1 MGSLGPFVGECMMRC
16 RRPFLAV
23 LWGCLALAVALT
35 TGGCTLVDGS
45 LSPRAFDIN
54 QGTQNVRESGILLNI
69 VRASRSEPLNFVALS
84 RYTGTGSLGANGG
97 ASQNDLLRF
106 GTPSSIATKGIF
118 TGAVNVSAGNAFDV
132 GTLENR
138 DFYGGFLSPLDLEGL
153 NLLLNAG
160 LSREVVFHSVM
171 QAFRV
176 THTNGTAYL
185 FENNPSDD
193 SWQGAPRS
201 SQCAALYDGRESAF
215 EPVFLTPIW
224 QRSQEHDC
232 RYQKFLYFMR
242 LAIRYGVTVEAIPL
256 PQRDIGDS
264 DRRRGGRDSDRMK
277 DRERSG
283 PTAVYFVC
291 YDPAIANEN
300 GLPIPKNTDAA
311 CGAKRKVIGRTHDFQ
326 FRFDFKRPIAGIT
339 PVVRSPYAV
348 FQFYGQ
354 LLATDSL
361 GRVRLSML
369 SRRDALPREPSL
381 LTIDKGAGDC
391 FARAL
396 YNGQLYCV
404 PNEGTRNTKEVFV
417 LLNTL
422 VAISTNRSALP
433 TSPSFV
439 LTP

>member
-1 MGSLGPFVGECMMRC
+1 MHCVRF
-16 RRPFLAV
+16 FLAAFWAV
-23 LWGCLALAVALT
+23 LAVT
-35 TGGCTLVDGS
+35 VGGCTLVDGT

-54 QGTQNVRESGILLNI
+54 QSTQNVRESGILLNI

-97 ASQNDLLRF
+97 LSRNDLQRF
-106 GTPSSIATKGIF
+106 GTPTSIATKGIF
-118 TGAVNVSAGNAFDV
+118 TGAVNVNAGNAFDV

-185 FENNPSDD
+185 YENNPSDD
-193 SWQGAPRS
+193 AWHGTPRS
-201 SQCAALYDGRESAF
+201 SACASLYDGRESAF

-224 QRSQEHDC
+224 QASHEHDC

-256 PQRDIGDS
+256 PQPYFGDS
-264 DRRRGGRDSDRMK
+264 DRRRGGRDMDRMR
-277 DRERSG
+277 DRDRDRSSG

-291 YDPAIANEN
+291 YDPAIAAEN
-300 GLPIPKNTDAA
+300 GLPIPKNSDVA
-311 CGAKRKVIGRTHDFQ
+311 CGGRKKVVGRTHDFE

-361 GRVRLSML
+361 GRVRLSLL
-369 SRRDALPREPSL
+369 SRRDALPREPTL
-381 LTIDKGAGDC
+381 LTIDKSGGDC

-396 YNGQLYCV
+396 YNGELYCV

>member
-1 MGSLGPFVGECMMRC
+1 MRC
-16 RRPFLAV
+16 GRRIFQSVLAV
-23 LWGCLALAVALT
+23 LCLTV
-35 TGGCTLVDGS
+35 GGCTLVDSS
-45 LSPRAFDIN
+45 LSPRALDIN

-84 RYTGTGSLGANGG
+84 RYTGTGSLGVNAG

-106 GTPSSIATKGIF
+106 GTPSNVATKGIF
-118 TGAVNVSAGNAFDV
+118 STALNATAGNAFDV

-171 QAFRV
+171 RAFRV

-185 FENNPSDD
+185 YENNPSDD
-193 SWQGAPRS
+193 TWLGAPRS
-201 SQCAALYDGRESAF
+201 PLCASLYDGRETAF
-215 EPVFLTPIW
+215 EPVFITPIW
-224 QRSQEHDC
+224 QRSHEHDC

-242 LAIRYGVTVEAIPL
+242 LALRYGITVEAIPL
-256 PQRDIGDS
+256 PQTYMDDG
-264 DRRRGGRDSDRMK
+264 DRRRGRDMDRM
-277 DRERSG
+277 DRMRDRDRSLG

-291 YDPAIANEN
+291 YDPAIATEN
-300 GLPIPKNTDAA
+300 GLPIPKNTDVA
-311 CGAKRKVIGRTHDFQ
+311 CGARKRVVGRTHDFQ

-339 PVVRSPYAV
+339 PVIRSPYAV

-361 GRVRLSML
+361 GRVRLSLL
-369 SRRDALPREPSL
+369 SRRDALPREPTL
-381 LTIDKGAGDC
+381 LTIDKGGGDC

-396 YNGQLYCV
+396 YNGEMYCV
-404 PNEGTRNTKEVFV
+404 PNQGTRNTKEVFV

-422 VAISTNRSALP
+422 VAISTNRSSLP
-433 TSPSFV
+433 ASQSFV

>member
-1 MGSLGPFVGECMMRC
+1 MRC
-16 RRPFLAV
+16 RRPFLAA
-23 LWGCLALAVALT
+23 LRGCLVLAVALSM
-35 TGGCTLVDGS
+35 GGCTLVDSS

-54 QGTQNVRESGILLNI
+54 QGTQNARESGILLNI

-84 RYTGTGSLGANGG
+84 RYTGTGSLGVNAGG
-97 ASQNDLLRF
+97 SQNDLLRF
-106 GTPSSIATKGIF
+106 GTPTSVATKGIF
-118 TGAVNVSAGNAFDV
+118 TSAVNVNAGNAFDV

-201 SQCAALYDGRESAF
+201 PECSKLYDGRESAF

-224 QRSQEHDC
+224 QRGYERDC

-256 PQRDIGDS
+256 PQADISDS
-264 DRRRGGRDSDRMK
+264 DSRRGNRGTDRMR
-277 DRERSG
+277 DRDRSG

-300 GLPIPKNTDAA
+300 GLPIPKNNDAA

-354 LLATDSL
+354 LLATDAYRRVHLSL
-361 GRVRLSML
+361 L
-369 SRRDALPREPSL
+369 SRRDALPRETML
-381 LTIDKGAGDC
+381 LTIDRGAGDC
-391 FARAL
+391 FARTS
-396 YNGQLYCV
+396 YNGETYCV
-404 PNEGTRNTKEVFV
+404 PNQGTRNTKEVFV

-422 VAISTNRSALP
+422 VAISTNRSSLP
-433 TSPSFV
+433 ASQSFV

>member
-1 MGSLGPFVGECMMRC
+1 MGWGRLIVRSLF
-16 RRPFLAV
+16 AA
-23 LWGCLALAVALT
+23 LALAV
-35 TGGCTLVDGS
+35 GGCSLVDGS
-45 LSPRAFDIN
+45 LSPRAVDIN

-84 RYTGTGSLGANGG
+84 RYTGTGSLGVNGG
-97 ASQNDLLRF
+97 ASRNDLLRF
-106 GTPSSIATKGIF
+106 GNPSNVATQGIF
-118 TGAVNVSAGNAFDV
+118 TGAINVNAGNAFDV

-185 FENNPSDD
+185 YENNPSDD
-193 SWQGAPRS
+193 SWLGEARS
-201 SQCAALYDGRESAF
+201 PACAALYDGRETAF
-215 EPVFLTPIW
+215 EPVFFTPVW
-224 QRSQEHDC
+224 QGAHERDC
-232 RYQKFLYFMR
+232 RYQKFLYFLR
-242 LAIRYGVTVEAIPL
+242 LAIRYGVTVEAVPL
-256 PQRDIGDS
+256 PQPYIGDG
-264 DRRRGGRDSDRMK
+264 DRRRSGRDSGRMRDRYS
-277 DRERSG
+277 DRDRSG

-291 YDPAIANEN
+291 YDPAIAAEN
-300 GLPIPKNTDAA
+300 GLPVPKNADAA
-311 CGAKRKVIGRTHDFQ
+311 CGAKKRVVGRTHDFQ

-354 LLATDSL
+354 LLATDAL
-361 GRVRLSML
+361 GRVHLSLL
-369 SRRDALPREPSL
+369 SRRDALPRESSL
-381 LTIDKGAGDC
+381 LTIERGAGDC
-391 FARAL
+391 FARTL
-396 YNGQLYCV
+396 YNGEVYCV
-404 PNEGTRNTKEVFV
+404 PNQGTRNTKEVFV

-422 VAISTNRSALP
+422 VAISTNRSSLP
-433 TSPSFV
+433 ASQSFV

>member
-1 MGSLGPFVGECMMRC
+1 MRC
-16 RRPFLAV
+16 GRRVIQRLCIVLTLAV
-23 LWGCLALAVALT
+23 
-35 TGGCTLVDGS
+35 GGCSLVDGT
-45 LSPRAFDIN
+45 LSPRTLDIN

-84 RYTGTGSLGANGG
+84 RYTGTGSLGVNQG
-97 ASQNDLLRF
+97 ASRNDLLRF
-106 GTPSSIATKGIF
+106 GTPTTIATQGIF
-118 TGAVNVSAGNAFDV
+118 SGGINANAGNAFDV

-176 THTNGTAYL
+176 THTNGAAYL
-185 FENNPSDD
+185 YENNPSDD
-193 SWQGAPRS
+193 TWEGTPRS
-201 SQCAALYDGRESAF
+201 PVCASLYDGREGAF

-224 QRSQEHDC
+224 HPSHAHDC
-232 RYQKFLYFMR
+232 RYQKFLYFLR
-242 LAIRYGVTVEAIPL
+242 LAIRYGVTVEAVPL
-256 PQRDIGDS
+256 PQPFMGDGE
-264 DRRRGGRDSDRMK
+264 RRRGGRDFDRMR
-277 DRERSG
+277 DRDFDRMRDRDRSG

-291 YDPAIANEN
+291 YDPAIAAEN
-300 GLPIPKNTDAA
+300 GLPIPKNTDVA
-311 CGAKRKVIGRTHDFQ
+311 CGATRRLVGRTHDFQ

-339 PVVRSPYAV
+339 PVIRSPYAV

-361 GRVRLSML
+361 GRVRLSLL
-369 SRRDALPREPSL
+369 SRRDALPREPTL
-381 LTIDKGAGDC
+381 LTIDRGGGDC
-391 FARAL
+391 FARTF
-396 YNGQLYCV
+396 YNGEIFCV
-404 PNEGTRNTKEVFV
+404 PNQGTRNTKEVFV

-422 VAISTNRSALP
+422 VAISTNRSSLP
-433 TSPSFV
+433 ASQSFV